1 MRVRVV
7 AGELRGRPLR
17 APAGARTRPT
27 GELVRGA
34 LFAALE
40 ARWLEWGGAGSRGVR
55 VLDLYAGSGAL
66 GIEAL
71 SRGAGRACFVEI
83 DRGALAALAANLRS
97 LGLDRRARVVE
108 RPVGDFLR
116 HPDGEGPY
124 GLILADPPYALGAA
138 NLLPALDSAAWLAP
152 GGVCA
157 IEHTAR
163 EELPEWSGTLQ
174 RVWKRVHGGTAL
186 SVYTAIPDR
195 G

>member
-1 MRVRVV
+1 MRVV
-7 AGELRGRPLR
+7 AGELRGRALR
-17 APAGARTRPT
+17 APAGAGTRPT

-40 ARWLEWGGAGSRGVR
+40 ARWLRFNGGPAGGVR

-71 SRGAGRACFVEI
+71 SRGAERACFVEV
-83 DRGALAALAANLRS
+83 DRRALVALRGNLGS
-97 LGLDRRARVVE
+97 LGLDGRARVVE
-108 RPVGDFLR
+108 RRVGDFLR
-116 HPDGEGPY
+116 HPDAGGPY
-124 GLILADPPYALGAA
+124 GLIVADPPYALGAA
-138 NLLPALDSAAWLAP
+138 HLLPVLDSPAWLAP

-157 IEHTAR
+157 IEHAVR

-174 RVWKRVHGGTAL
+174 RLWRRVHGGTAL
-186 SVYTAIPDR
+186 SVYAASPDR